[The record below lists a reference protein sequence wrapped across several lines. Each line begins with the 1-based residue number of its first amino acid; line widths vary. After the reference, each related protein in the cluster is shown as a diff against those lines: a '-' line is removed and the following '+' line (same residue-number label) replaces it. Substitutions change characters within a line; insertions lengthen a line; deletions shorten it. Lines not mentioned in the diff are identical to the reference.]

1 MEEIERQ
8 YLGLE
13 EEQQMENNNCDQTL
27 TDKGLNHQQQQQR
40 NNRSRTMGV
49 RSRVGQPF
57 WPSALLLLLIQ
68 ITQNVIFVFE
78 LLFGNI
84 LDLTLL

>member
-27 TDKGLNHQQQQQR
+27 TDKGLNHQQQQQS
-40 NNRSRTMGV
+40 NRSRTMGV
-49 RSRVGQPF
+49 RSRVGQQF

-78 LLFGNI
+78 LLFGHI

>member
-13 EEQQMENNNCDQTL
+13 EEQQMENNNCGQTL
-27 TDKGLNHQQQQQR
+27 TDKGLNHHQQQQS
-40 NNRSRTMGV
+40 NRSRTMGV
-49 RSRVGQPF
+49 RSRVGQF

-78 LLFGNI
+78 LLFGHI

>member
-27 TDKGLNHQQQQQR
+27 TDKGLNHHQQQQS
-40 NNRSRTMGV
+40 NRSRTMGV

-68 ITQNVIFVFE
+68 ITQKVIFVFE
-78 LLFGNI
+78 LLFGHI